1 MYHAFRHFG
10 ASRLDK
16 AGTPLTVIQEILG
29 REKATTTDICL
40 RSLRG
45 SAKKAMRGLDD
56 LK

>member
-1 MYHAFRHFG
+1 MHHAFRHSG

-16 AGTPLTVIQEILG
+16 AGTPLTVIQKILG
-29 REKATTTDICL
+29 REKATTTDIYL

-45 SAKKAMRGLDD
+45 SAKKAMRSLDD